1 MRSILTALL
10 VLAIGLGPS
19 TAAEPPE
26 SGLPGHYYLSGMTE
40 VGSELLLKES
50 GRFEWAL
57 MYGAQDMVARG
68 QWRRQGDAVVLST
81 AAPAIGEFRL
91 FTEDELN
98 LKKEP
103 KAGNWVA
110 IVGVPR
116 TGPMEG
122 IEVQFVAASG
132 KKASAVSAAN
142 GDAIVAMPAS
152 ERWVRAGLRRAKS
165 NDAWVWFEVPPARA
179 SARIAAFA
187 VTNWQALI
195 PAPFASLRLR
205 VEDGKLV
212 VEENAM
218 GLRGAYSK
226 GGG

>member
-1 MRSILTALL
+1 MRTILTALL
-10 VLAIGLGPS
+10 ALTIGLGTS
-19 TAAEPPE
+19 NAAEPA
-26 SGLPGHYYLSGMTE
+26 SRLAGHYYLSGMTE

-50 GRFEWAL
+50 GQFEWAL

-68 QWRRQGDAVVLST
+68 QWQRQGDIVVLST
-81 AAPAIGEFRL
+81 AGPAKGEFRP
-91 FTEDELN
+91 FEEDELN

-116 TGPMEG
+116 TGPIEG

-132 KKASAVSAAN
+132 KQASAVSAAN
-142 GDAIVAMPAS
+142 GDAIVSMPAG

-165 NDAWVWFEVPPARA
+165 TDEWAWFEVPPVRA

-187 VTNWQALI
+187 VINWQAFV
-195 PAPFASLRLR
+195 PAPFATLRLR
-205 VEDGKLV
+205 VADGELA
-212 VEENAM
+212 VEENAL
-218 GLRGAYSK
+218 GLRGTYSK
-226 GGG
+226 GGD